1 MELSKKTTILF
12 SPEAHERLT
21 ALAAR
26 RGTSL
31 GELVREA
38 CAAQYGLVDTDTRV
52 AAVAALSALSLP
64 VASPRDMKHESV
76 PAAQALM
83 SRPRPRPRTER

>member
-12 SPEAHERLT
+12 SPDTHARLT

-31 GELVREA
+31 GDLVREA
-38 CAAQYGLVDTDTRV
+38 CVAQYGHPCGRGGG
-52 AAVAALSALSLP
+52 AHGAVAAGG
-64 VASPRDMKHESV
+64 V
-76 PAAQALM
+76 PARHEAGIRAERPLADAARKIAQNAV
-83 SRPRPRPRTER
+83 TTT

>member
-12 SPEAHERLT
+12 SPEAHEQLT

-38 CAAQYGLVDTDTRV
+38 CVAQYGLVDVDARV
-52 AAVAALSALSLP
+52 AAAAALGALSLP
-64 VASPRDMKHESV
+64 VASPRDMKAESV
-76 PAAQALM
+76 RSANALL
-83 SRPRPRPRTER
+83 PRAER

>member
-12 SPEAHERLT
+12 SPDTHERLT

-38 CAAQYGLVDTDTRV
+38 CMAQYGLVDTDTRV
-52 AAVAALSALSLP
+52 AAAQALAALSLP
-64 VASPRDMKHESV
+64 VGSPRDMKQESV
-76 PAAQALM
+76 PSARALM
-83 SRPRPRPRTER
+83 PRARPRSTR

>member
-12 SPEAHERLT
+12 SPDTHERLT

-38 CAAQYGLVDTDTRV
+38 CMAQYGLVDTDTRV
-52 AAVAALSALSLP
+52 AAAQALAALTLP
-64 VASPRDMKHESV
+64 VGSPRDMKQESV
-76 PAAQALM
+76 PGAHTLM
-83 SRPRPRPRTER
+83 PRARPRTTR